1 MGLNLRWLQCS
12 RQAPGDLRQPIGPE
26 EGLAVDF
33 HPRRAADARSDGGVV
48 GFSEPAPTQI
58 ALCCRCCLFAGHA
71 VARGD
76 FSERCHVRN
85 VHTALEIG
93 REYIPSEGAC
103 MSVAKFFKRVEHT
116 RGAVRG

>member
-1 MGLNLRWLQCS
+1 
-12 RQAPGDLRQPIGPE
+12 
-26 EGLAVDF
+26 
-33 HPRRAADARSDGGVV
+33 
-48 GFSEPAPTQI
+48 
-58 ALCCRCCLFAGHA
+58 

-116 RGAVRG
+116 RGAVPDSGNRDGGLYETP